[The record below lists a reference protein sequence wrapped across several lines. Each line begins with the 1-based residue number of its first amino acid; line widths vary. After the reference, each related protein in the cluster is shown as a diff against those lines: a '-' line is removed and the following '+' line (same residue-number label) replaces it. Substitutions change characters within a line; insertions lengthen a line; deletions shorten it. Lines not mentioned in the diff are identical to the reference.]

1 VERIG
6 SSKRKET
13 EKMGEVAFT
22 VTSGEIMT
30 EPWMWGWGAR
40 RNCPEDSWKQFLP
53 PGIAFPPEIV
63 SSLGLDPLKGPAA
76 LSLHLSAAT

>member
-1 VERIG
+1 MERIG

-40 RNCPEDSWKQFLP
+40 RNCSEADTIYTMDTLFR
-53 PGIAFPPEIV
+53 FEC
-63 SSLGLDPLKGPAA
+63 
-76 LSLHLSAAT
+76 